1 MTNIVGKSVT
11 RIDAEDKVK
20 GEALYPGDVNME
32 NQAYMKVF
40 YSGRPH
46 ALMKKL
52 NVEKAEKYPGVV
64 AVLTAKDVPVNEYG
78 LIVKDQPVL
87 CGLGSAKPHAEH
99 IRYAAEQLAL
109 VIADT
114 EKIAEEA
121 IKLIEVEFE
130 DLPIIGTI
138 EEALKTDSYKINPD
152 SDTNIFHHIQIRKG
166 DVDSAFKKADVIV
179 EADYQTPVQEHIF
192 LQPESGI
199 AYIDEEGRVTV
210 VSAGQSAHEDLE
222 QVAHALGLPEERVR
236 IIYPAIGGAFGGR
249 EDISVQIIL
258 GVGVYCLEKRGI
270 HRPVKIIWSREESIV
285 GHYKRH
291 PYFMHAKWG
300 ATKDGKVIA
309 AEVVLNTDGGAY
321 IGKSSKVM
329 GNATLMCTG
338 PYEIPNVK
346 VDSNA
351 ISTNNVPNGAFRGFG
366 GPQGAYEAECQM
378 NKLADALG
386 MDPVEI
392 RVKNVLREGSLLS
405 VDTPINPGVSIDK
418 VVEKTALAA
427 GWKNENNEWKQESN
441 KKVTPSGQKNLMRG
455 RGFACGF
462 KNVGYS
468 FGAPELCVAT
478 IELHGKTEIEKVIL
492 HHAGAEVGQGAHT
505 AFIQMTADALGLPFE
520 KIEMPGTDTAF
531 SGWAGSVSASRMT
544 FMAGNSIRG
553 AANEALQKWKNE
565 ERPAIATYTYYPP
578 KTTPF
583 DPVTGKCIANFS
595 YGYVA
600 EVVDVEVNTD
610 TGEVTLINVIC
621 GNDVGKAVN
630 PQQVIGQ
637 VEGAVVQATGYGIME
652 NFIQKDGQVQTKY
665 MSTYLIPTI
674 LDIPHNVS
682 TLIFE
687 YPDPI
692 GPFGARG
699 MGEMPFIPLVPA
711 ITAAVHDATGVWF
724 DDFPLTPERVLR
736 GLGKI

>member
-351 ISTNNVPNGAFRGFG
+351 ILTNNVPNGAFRGFG

-427 GWKNENNEWKQESN
+427 G
-441 KKVTPSGQKNLMRG
+441 
-455 RGFACGF
+455 
-462 KNVGYS
+462 
-468 FGAPELCVAT
+468 
-478 IELHGKTEIEKVIL
+478 
-492 HHAGAEVGQGAHT
+492 
-505 AFIQMTADALGLPFE
+505 
-520 KIEMPGTDTAF
+520 
-531 SGWAGSVSASRMT
+531 
-544 FMAGNSIRG
+544 
-553 AANEALQKWKNE
+553 
-565 ERPAIATYTYYPP
+565 
-578 KTTPF
+578 
-583 DPVTGKCIANFS
+583 
-595 YGYVA
+595 
-600 EVVDVEVNTD
+600 
-610 TGEVTLINVIC
+610 
-621 GNDVGKAVN
+621 
-630 PQQVIGQ
+630 
-637 VEGAVVQATGYGIME
+637 
-652 NFIQKDGQVQTKY
+652 
-665 MSTYLIPTI
+665 
-674 LDIPHNVS
+674 
-682 TLIFE
+682 
-687 YPDPI
+687 
-692 GPFGARG
+692 
-699 MGEMPFIPLVPA
+699 
-711 ITAAVHDATGVWF
+711 
-724 DDFPLTPERVLR
+724 
-736 GLGKI
+736 